1 MPLCEGRSTL
11 ITQPSP
17 AQGKSSSFLPI
28 SHCSANCCSM
38 DPFQQK
44 SSKEAHHPAPGLC
57 YAHCHWIAFSGA
69 DVCCLIA
76 PGSLSEQNWIH
87 GVQAS
92 KETGGGGGGWWWAV
106 VPRDLLLIL
115 YHFWEAEKLQVSS
128 PFCSNG
134 MCCKSSQVNGC
145 ATETLLPKENPPS
158 VNTGSS

>member
-1 MPLCEGRSTL
+1 
-11 ITQPSP
+11 
-17 AQGKSSSFLPI
+17 
-28 SHCSANCCSM
+28 M

-92 KETGGGGGGWWWAV
+92 KETGGGEGGMVVGSGSQGPTPNIVSFLGGWKIASKLSI
-106 VPRDLLLIL
+106 LLQWYVL
-115 YHFWEAEKLQVSS
+115 
-128 PFCSNG
+128 
-134 MCCKSSQVNGC
+134 
-145 ATETLLPKENPPS
+145 
-158 VNTGSS
+158 